1 MGRYMTGGIVTK
13 IDVKLN
19 GDVKENREKVL
30 EIIKQSFN
38 LKYYDIYEN
47 EKNNK
52 IYLYLKED
60 LVNEKLKSL
69 ILELGEIKPIKNFLN
84 YVFDGC
90 SSKTF
95 EEFVKNKL
103 EIKIKK
109 ENAKDYNRETNEEIV
124 LKDEFYYEFICDNL
138 NEDGQSIMRAMD
150 TYFENYYYC
159 TDMCK
164 IPFGEDK
171 YYRSDG
177 LNVRLEFLPFY
188 YDWDKTDSECISSTL
203 NIMNHL
209 IRKAFKTELKDLFA
223 FILTE

>member
-13 IDVKLN
+13 IDVKIN
-19 GDVKENREKVL
+19 GDIKENKDKVL
-30 EIIKQSFN
+30 KIVSQSFN
-38 LKYYDIYEN
+38 LKYYDVYEN

-52 IYLYLKED
+52 IYFYLKED

-69 ILELGEIKPIKNFLN
+69 ILELGEIHPIKSFFN
-84 YVFDGC
+84 YVFDGA
-90 SSKTF
+90 SSKDF
-95 EEFVKNKL
+95 EKFVKNEL

-109 ENAKDYNRETNEEIV
+109 ENAKSYDYETKEEIV
-124 LKDEFYYEFICDNL
+124 FENEFDYEFICNML
-138 NEDGQSIMRAMD
+138 NEDGQSTLRETD
-150 TYFENYYYC
+150 TCFENYYYC

-164 IPFGEDK
+164 IPFGEDR

-177 LNVRLEFLPFY
+177 IKVRLEFLPLY
-188 YDWDKTDSECISSTL
+188 YECDKTDSECISWTL

-209 IRKAFKTELKDLFA
+209 IRKSFKTELKDLFA